1 MPTNLSEKIKFIN
14 RQNELRK
21 EMTEAEREES
31 LVKTVE
37 QVWADED
44 KRIQEET
51 ELSQEEFNA
60 VDPNPETPTHTIA
73 ELYNM
78 IRNLQETVAPIPEM
92 LTKINKHINATQKAL
107 KKTEKKK

>member
-14 RQNELRK
+14 RQNELKK
-21 EMTEAEREES
+21 EMTEAEREAS

-44 KRIQEET
+44 KRISEEET
-51 ELSQEEFNA
+51 ATETFVGESDCAE
-60 VDPNPETPTHTIA
+60 PEITNRMIWA
-73 ELYNM
+73 ELQQLKQ
-78 IRNLQETVAPIPEM
+78 IIEPIPDT

-107 KKTEKKK
+107 KKEKGKK